1 MSKVFKVENL
11 AEQIGIKKLIVN
23 EIIRN
28 GDSITYNG
36 IIIGAGTHDNKKQ
49 GFSLNLTKENE
60 ILRFETGHVY
70 DKKNKYQIVMFF
82 KWACS
87 FIK

>member
-1 MSKVFKVENL
+1 MSKVFQVENL
-11 AEQIGIKKLIVN
+11 SEQIGIKKLIVN

-28 GDSITYNG
+28 KDSITYNG
-36 IIIGAGTHDNKKQ
+36 IIIGAGKHDNKKQ
-49 GFSLNLTKENE
+49 GFTLKLARENE